1 MARETGQTVRPEPS
15 APAWESPYHAGE
27 QAMQERAGWRAR
39 AEESGRR
46 GIRSYMPDQHRELF
60 TQLPLLFVGSVD
72 AQDRPWASV
81 LFGPPGFVASPDAQ
95 TLTVVAKPVPG
106 DPLIAN
112 VAAGAPVGLLGIQ
125 LETRRRNR
133 VNGWLEDIR
142 PDGFSVRV
150 GQSFGNCPQY
160 IQARQP
166 TPEQSATSAAPSW
179 REEGALLSERARQLV
194 GRADTFF
201 IATAAAD
208 ARGGDPV
215 HGVDVSHR
223 GGKPGFVRV
232 SSHAGVGEL
241 TAPDFRGNFSFNT
254 FGNIAVNPRAGLLFI
269 DFDRGDLLSLTGEAR
284 VDWHGPEIE
293 AFAGAQR
300 LLHVRLHRGV
310 LIENG
315 LPLRWTRPLASPQL
329 AATGSW
335 DDVPDTPNP

>member
-1 MARETGQTVRPEPS
+1 MMKETGQPVQPQPPV
-15 APAWESPYHAGE
+15 PAWESPYHAGE
-27 QAMQERAGWRAR
+27 HAAQERAGWRAR

-46 GIRSYMPDQHRELF
+46 GIRSYMPEQHRDLF

-72 AQDRPWASV
+72 AEDRPWASV

-95 TLTVVAKPVPG
+95 TLTVTGRPVPG

-112 VAAGAPVGLLGIQ
+112 IAGGAPIGLLGIQ

-133 VNGWLEDIR
+133 MNGWLEDIR

-150 GQSFGNCPQY
+150 AQSFGNCPQY

-166 TPEQSATSAAPSW
+166 TPDQAAAPAVPSW
-179 REEGALLSERARQLV
+179 HEEGALLSDRARRLV
-194 GRADTFF
+194 SYADTFF

-208 ARGGDPV
+208 VRGGDPV

-223 GGKPGFVRV
+223 GGKRGFVRV
-232 SSHAGVGEL
+232 TSDAGVSEL
-241 TAPDFRGNFSFNT
+241 AAPDFRGNFSFNT
-254 FGNIAVNPRAGLLFI
+254 FGNIAVNPRAGFLFI

-284 VDWHGPEIE
+284 VDWHGPEVE

-300 LLHVRLHRGV
+300 LLRLRVHRGV

-315 LPLRWTRPLASPQL
+315 LPLRWTRPLAPPQL

-335 DDVPDTPNP
+335 GDVPGTQNP

>member
-1 MARETGQTVRPEPS
+1 MARETGQTARPEPS
-15 APAWESPYHAGE
+15 APSWESPYHAGE
-27 QAMQERAGWRAR
+27 QALQQRAGWRAR
-39 AEESGRR
+39 AEEGGRR
-46 GIRSYMPDQHRELF
+46 GIRSYMPDQHRDLF
-60 TQLPLLFVGSVD
+60 TQLPVLFVGSVD
-72 AQDRPWASV
+72 AEEQPWASV

-95 TLTVVAKPVPG
+95 TLTVATKPIPG

-133 VNGWLEDIR
+133 MNGWLEDIR

-166 TPEQSATSAAPSW
+166 TPDQSITSAVPSW
-179 REEGALLSERARQLV
+179 HEEGQSLSDRARRLV
-194 GRADTFF
+194 SGADTFF

-215 HGVDVSHR
+215 QGVDVSHR

-232 SSHAGVGEL
+232 TSHAGVSAL

-269 DFDRGDLLSLTGEAR
+269 DFNRGDLLSLTGEAR
-284 VDWHGPEIE
+284 VDWDGPEIE

-300 LLHVRLHRGV
+300 LLRFRVRRGV

-315 LPLRWTRPLASPQL
+315 LPLRWTSPLAPQQL

-335 DDVPDTPNP
+335 DGVPDTQNP